1 MSDSLVK
8 QNDWKP
14 LAIGGVVVIAIS
26 VVLFFV
32 LHKPKNDDWTDQNIK
47 DLKNDLKT
55 SNISELQMNNII
67 NEIKKA
73 FTHDKLMKAVNEIK
87 QLHDKKEGNVKDLST
102 DATLLL
108 VIVDKY
114 KENPTPNPMP
124 NDNNKPNPMPIPDDN
139 NKPLPMPPKRRVQET
154 DCNKCFSNDSDCQDE
169 SSSRE
174 PRCAKY
180 LLNNGN
186 PSKKNDICTELEMLA
201 SEGSVCSN
209 CYVKL
214 ISDSGC
220 KSDIRHVNQNSCGK
234 QLNEY
239 QQTHP
244 GACKEFL
251 DAYNSGS
258 KINDIDV
265 KNCYINSRDMNIV
278 HFQSNNEKNTIQSC
292 VRECSESTFG
302 VPGCSTL
309 CNVLCNEK
317 MQ

>member
-1 MSDSLVK
+1 MSSLVK
-8 QNDWKP
+8 QNDWFSNP
-14 LAIGGVVVIAIS
+14 LTISVVILVVIAIG
-26 VVLFFV
+26 VVLFLV
-32 LHKPKNDDWTDQNIK
+32 LHKPNDNNWTDQNIK
-47 DLKNDLKT
+47 DLKDDLKKA
-55 SNISELQMNNII
+55 NVSELEINNAV
-67 NEIKKA
+67 NDIKKS
-73 FTHDKLMKAVNEIK
+73 FTHDKLMKAINEIK
-87 QLHDKKEGNVKDLST
+87 AMHDKKEGNVKDLST
-102 DATLLL
+102 DAALLL
-108 VIVDKY
+108 VIVSKY
-114 KENPTPNPMP
+114 T
-124 NDNNKPNPMPIPDDN
+124 NDKPNPPMPDDN
-139 NKPLPMPPKRRVQET
+139 KPTPMPDDNKLPPMPPKRSVQEI

-174 PRCAKY
+174 PRCTKY
-180 LLNNGN
+180 LLNNGDS
-186 PSKKNDICTELEMLA
+186 SKKNDICTELEMLA
-201 SEGSVCSN
+201 SEGSVCAN

-220 KSDIRHVNQNSCGK
+220 KSDIKHVDQHSCGK

-239 QQTHP
+239 SQTHP

-265 KNCYINSRDMNIV
+265 IQCYSNARDMNKM
-278 HFQSNNEKNTIQSC
+278 HFQSNDEKNTIQSC